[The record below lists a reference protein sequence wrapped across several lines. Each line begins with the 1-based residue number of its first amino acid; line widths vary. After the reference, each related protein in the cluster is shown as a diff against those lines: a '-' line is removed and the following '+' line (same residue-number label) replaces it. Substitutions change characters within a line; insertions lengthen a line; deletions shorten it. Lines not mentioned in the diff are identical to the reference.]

1 MPNLK
6 LVPDYEVTVE
16 RDPDDGKLV
25 ITPKFR
31 QGSYVAFKI
40 WHQRALNFAA
50 AAGLLP
56 KGDKLDTL
64 SETSASDLED

>member
-1 MPNLK
+1 MPELK
-6 LVPDYEVTVE
+6 LAPHYKVTVE
-16 RDPDDGKLV
+16 RDPDDGQLV

-31 QGSYVAFKI
+31 RGSYVAFKI
-40 WHQRALNFAA
+40 WHQRALDAAA